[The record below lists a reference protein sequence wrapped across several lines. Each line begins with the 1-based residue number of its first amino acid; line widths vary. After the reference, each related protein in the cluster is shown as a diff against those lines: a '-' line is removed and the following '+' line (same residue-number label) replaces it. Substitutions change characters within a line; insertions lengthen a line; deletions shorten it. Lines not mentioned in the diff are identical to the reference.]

1 MKHVV
6 LITIIVILALYGC
19 TTVNFVKTGSMTYP
33 PYNGDV
39 KILDVPLEGVNY
51 EVIGIVSVDR
61 PWGTQYDHLI
71 KLMQKVAAQN
81 GANAIILCGNKD
93 FLQTGNRDSTSVAPA
108 IKILPKAEKVVPPAF
123 TQAPTPTPIE
133 KVVPPAFV
141 QALAPTPIKKEKA
154 IVEKGRATLNIQF
167 DTNKAVVKDQYNAEL
182 VELAD
187 IMRKYPDLRVMIEG
201 HTDNVGND
209 DLNMMLSQKRADSV
223 KNYLVTKFG
232 IDASHL
238 DAKGYGE
245 TRPIVDN
252 NTKEGRQKN
261 RRVEAAVE
269 YEKTVK

>member
-6 LITIIVILALYGC
+6 LTMITIIVILALYGC
-19 TTVNFVKTGSMTYP
+19 ATSTFVKTGTTYP

-39 KILDVPLEGVNY
+39 KILDTPLDGVNY
-51 EVIGIVSVDR
+51 EVIGIVSVD
-61 PWGTQYDHLI
+61 GALDTQYDLI

-81 GANAIILCGNKD
+81 GANAIICSNKD
-93 FLQTGNRDSTSVAPA
+93 CHQVFGAPA
-108 IKILPKAEKVVPPAF
+108 IRILPKAEEIAAMPPPNPQPAPKEEVVPPD
-123 TQAPTPTPIE
+123 PTSTIE
-133 KVVPPAFV
+133 R
-141 QALAPTPIKKEKA
+141 A

-182 VELAD
+182 AEFAD
-187 IMRKYPDLRVMIEG
+187 VMRKYADLKVMIEG
-201 HTDNVGND
+201 HTDSVGND
-209 DLNMMLSQKRADSV
+209 DFNMKLSQKRADSV

-232 IDASHL
+232 IDASRL

-245 TRPIVDN
+245 TRPIADN